1 MIGIF
6 LYIQFN
12 SLEKRMIIIKMDIR
26 EFRKYSYEFKSPPP
40 SIFIVKNWKKKKTT
54 WTVYFKKMILRNAIS
69 FLCLFFNFVTFWL
82 QNVFCSFFPLEFGTS
97 DIASVL
103 FLHFFLTPLWFL
115 FWPSY
120 HFQDANDP
128 QPWFTSVSYPRI
140 ALPVAYSS
148 YIPYAWFY

>member
-1 MIGIF
+1 MECF
-6 LYIQFN
+6 YIYN
-12 SLEKRMIIIKMDIR
+12 STVWEKGWSLSKSILENSENNLMNLNYPQVFSLWKIEK
-26 EFRKYSYEFKSPPP
+26 KNP
-40 SIFIVKNWKKKKTT
+40 S
-54 WTVYFKKMILRNAIS
+54 WTIYFKMILRNAIS
-69 FLCLFFNFVTFWL
+69 FLCLFFNFVTFLVAKCVL
-82 QNVFCSFFPLEFGTS
+82 QFFPLEFGTS
-97 DIASVL
+97 DLASVL
-103 FLHFFLTPLWFL
+103 FLHSSLTPLWFL